1 MKIKNG
7 KMIQVYRKA
16 LELDSKL
23 GTKFICDQF
32 VYCVALISVTA
43 ILVVLYVN

>member
-7 KMIQVYRKA
+7 KMIQVYRRA

-32 VYCVALISVTA
+32 VYFLAIISVTV

>member
-7 KMIQVYRKA
+7 KMIQVYRQA

-23 GTKFICDQF
+23 GTKFICDQLAYF
-32 VYCVALISVTA
+32 LAIISVTV
-43 ILVVLYVN
+43 ILVV